1 LTLHPRRPRARRSAR
16 PLRAGSRS
24 VCATSAPSGRPTTKK
39 RRAGFDE
46 GLSADVDQWPFQP
59 ARLLTPRYRV
69 FPKLGITARTE
80 LATALAAD
88 SPGVRACGAEGADPV
103 QSHAARTTLAT
114 SSPGRSRT
122 P

>member
-1 LTLHPRRPRARRSAR
+1 MTLHPRRPRSAVGPAPASWVALGLRHVRALRAADDEEAARR
-16 PLRAGSRS
+16 
-24 VCATSAPSGRPTTKK
+24 
-39 RRAGFDE
+39 FDE
-46 GLSADVDQWPFQP
+46 GLSADLDQWRFQP
-59 ARLLTPRYRV
+59 ARLLTHRYRV

-80 LATALAAD
+80 LAAALAAD